1 MLSAE
6 PRGGGENDGSA
17 DVLVCHIVDYP
28 QGLICF
34 VFLFFNRGP
43 FLNELIDFLSQV
55 SKKQTTKQTRL
66 LLSFAGQWASAVTFM
81 EMAPVISNKARGAL
95 AQSISI
101 IYPEQNTVSSHCG

>member
-1 MLSAE
+1 MRSAE

-28 QGLICF
+28 QGLIYS
-34 VFLFFNRGP
+34 LFFNP
-43 FLNELIDFLSQV
+43 FFKWINVFLLSQV

-66 LLSFAGQWASAVTFM
+66 LLSFAGQWAAVTFM
-81 EMAPVISNKARGAL
+81 KMAPVISNKAQGAL